1 MQLMPAL
8 SRGLAASLVCF
19 LLVLGST
26 TAARAAVQEIP
37 RIPPAVGAL
46 LGDQDAQIVWDAA
59 LKNRFG
65 WRFAQGRI
73 PTACNDVRAG
83 FPTRVAMMRCALDD
97 QFVRGRAVQ
106 RTWAFSG
113 AGGGG
118 GGSEG
123 GGSGGGILDPRLIR
137 PAPSAEVVPTPLP
150 AGVLLLASALGGLV
164 VARWATRRSEN
175 ARAAT
180 FAT

>member
-1 MQLMPAL
+1 MPAS
-8 SRGLAASLVCF
+8 SRGLAAALVCF
-19 LLVLGST
+19 LLVLAST

-37 RIPPAVGAL
+37 RNAPAVGAL
-46 LGDQDAQIVWDAA
+46 LGDPDARIVWDDA
-59 LKNRFG
+59 LDNRFG

-83 FPTRVAMMRCALDD
+83 FPTRVAMMRCAVDA
-97 QFVRGRAVQ
+97 QVVRRRAAQ

-118 GGSEG
+118 GGSDG

-164 VARWATRRSEN
+164 VARRATRGGAN
-175 ARAAT
+175 ARTAT